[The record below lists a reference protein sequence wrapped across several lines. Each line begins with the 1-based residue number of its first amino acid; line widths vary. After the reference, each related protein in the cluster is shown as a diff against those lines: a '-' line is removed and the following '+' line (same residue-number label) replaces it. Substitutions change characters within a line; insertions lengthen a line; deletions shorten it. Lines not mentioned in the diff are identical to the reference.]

1 MAGRV
6 FKVLPSLFLQGRR
19 VCPGTNLLG
28 LRFSFED
35 SEQVAYRFG
44 RQCAA
49 RGPGSDNRGMF
60 FHR

>member
-6 FKVLPSLFLQGRR
+6 FKALPSLFLQGRR

-35 SEQVAYRFG
+35 SELVAYRIG
-44 RQCAA
+44 CWCAA
-49 RGPGSDNRGMF
+49 CKLVSDTRGF
-60 FHR
+60 VFL

>member
-35 SEQVAYRFG
+35 SEQVAYRIG
-44 RQCAA
+44 CSCAA
-49 RGPGSDNRGMF
+49 CVPGSDTRGF
-60 FHR
+60 VFL

>member
-1 MAGRV
+1 MTGRI

-19 VCPGTNLLG
+19 VCPGTNLHG

-44 RQCAA
+44 RWCAA
-49 RGPGSDNRGMF
+49 CMLGSDIRGID
-60 FHR
+60 FH